1 MAKRFTAKKLE
12 AVISEANNQ
21 GITAPHEGKFEVN
34 SAYGNYRV
42 VSRMPDTGCADVSG
56 CHRGTARE
64 CAMEFLEYLR
74 TREDVSVAQYSA
86 VVGVYVALA

>member
-1 MAKRFTAKKLE
+1 MAKRFTVKKLE
-12 AVISEANNQ
+12 AVVSEANDQ
-21 GITAPHEGKFEVN
+21 GITAPGDGKFEIN

-42 VSRMPDTGCADVSG
+42 VSRMPDTGCADVPG
-56 CHRGTARE
+56 CYRGSARE
-64 CAMEFLEYLR
+64 CAIEFLEYLR